1 LSKELSNY
9 KMTEYKISFDENS
22 FAEVVK
28 RQTSWLKDNILFETS
43 LYDYANNDR
52 DDVAEFW
59 ILLKL
64 ELKKVSRHKTDRAV
78 FLSELLVYLGEKRAV
93 IQAEYENDEK
103 TNILLDDVTHFLIR
117 ELEKLKIGIDK
128 NAFTLDE
135 IKAIKAHVNTIIKKL
150 EKLAVGQEVIF
161 NRIDELKDDYKDIL
175 NSFGL
180 GKKPFYQR
188 FAGIVATYAGEKGM
202 DEVLT
207 YLKPLL
213 KEVLLQSVKRIG

>member
-1 LSKELSNY
+1 MSKELSNY

>member
-1 LSKELSNY
+1 
-9 KMTEYKISFDENS
+9 MTEYKISFDENS